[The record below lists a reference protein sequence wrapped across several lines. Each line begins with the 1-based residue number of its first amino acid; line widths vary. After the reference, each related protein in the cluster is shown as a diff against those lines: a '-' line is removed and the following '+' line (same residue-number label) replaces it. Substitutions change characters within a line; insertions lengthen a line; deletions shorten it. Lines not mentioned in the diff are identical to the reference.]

1 MAKAPPRQIGK
12 LERVARAAEA
22 LERVRDRWKRTRRA
36 RRVVIV
42 AQGADLLLEKL
53 RARRGA

>member
-1 MAKAPPRQIGK
+1 MAKATRQVGK
-12 LERVARAAEA
+12 LERLARVAEN
-22 LERVRDRWKRTRRA
+22 LERAHMRWKRTRRA